1 MIYRP
6 LIFDINH
13 FLPAVKIAGDVY
25 DTSSSSY
32 TTTTTDD
39 DDVLYHPTSPLDMID
54 DILQFVPDIC
64 CRLPDSSSIKNNNN
78 DGLLWM
84 DECTTMSFP
93 EACPSSLVVPFTA
106 SSTKIDP
113 ALSMC
118 ATSAPESLM
127 MAAATDF
134 LMSASDVSI
143 PSVST
148 DGEEEDI
155 GNFLI
160 DATEWLL

>member
-1 MIYRP
+1 
-6 LIFDINH
+6 
-13 FLPAVKIAGDVY
+13 VKIAGDVY

-32 TTTTTDD
+32 TTTDD

-64 CRLPDSSSIKNNNN
+64 CRLPDSSSSITKNNNHNSNN

-84 DECTTMSFP
+84 EECTTMPFP
-93 EACPSSLVVPFTA
+93 EACPSSLVVPFA
-106 SSTKIDP
+106 ASTKNDS
-113 ALSMC
+113 ALDSALTMC
-118 ATSAPESLM
+118 VTSAPESLM
-127 MAAATDF
+127 MTAATDF

-148 DGEEEDI
+148 DGEEGDI
-155 GNFLI
+155 GDFLI
-160 DATEWLL
+160 DAEWLL